1 MRWIRWVVGVVSL
14 FPALAPRLAGAE
26 GFGPGHAGDD
36 GWLPSLTQDVGARS
50 WTAAAGAVYTPGLV
64 PPFRAGSRDRLA
76 FGVGGRWMPDA
87 RVQLSAGFDGLW
99 DRSTG
104 ATDVGAGDI
113 RLGAAVWLV
122 DPGPVRLWL
131 GWSAKLPDAKDE
143 GELGTD
149 ETDIT
154 LGGAAELHLGPW
166 RVLAGA
172 GLGVWGNPLRFANQD
187 DVPELRATAAWSP
200 GPSLN
205 AGVAFN
211 ADLGTARNPAR
222 LVAGGWLR
230 ASLPLG
236 ASDIA
241 PRGFLEVA
249 GGAGLTPAAADG
261 IAALSFGVGG
271 PPVAAGPPSLN
282 PPR

>member
-1 MRWIRWVVGVVSL
+1 
-14 FPALAPRLAGAE
+14 
-26 GFGPGHAGDD
+26 
-36 GWLPSLTQDVGARS
+36 
-50 WTAAAGAVYTPGLV
+50 
-64 PPFRAGSRDRLA
+64 
-76 FGVGGRWMPDA
+76 
-87 RVQLSAGFDGLW
+87 
-99 DRSTG
+99 
-104 ATDVGAGDI
+104 
-113 RLGAAVWLV
+113 
-122 DPGPVRLWL
+122 VRLWL

-149 ETDIT
+149 ETDVAF
-154 LGGAAELHLGPW
+154 GGAAELHVGPW

-200 GPSLN
+200 GPGLN

-211 ADLGTARNPAR
+211 ADVGTARNPAR

-236 ASDIA
+236 ATVT
-241 PRGFLEVA
+241 RGFIEVA

-261 IAALSFGVGG
+261 IAALSFGLGG
-271 PPVAAGPPSLN
+271 PPVTTCPPSLK